1 MLIFKIC
8 HEAEWRDATQR
19 GCYSGSNKDR
29 QDGFLHFSTEPQLA
43 GTLEKWYAAAT
54 DLVLVGVEADSLGP
68 ALKWEAS
75 RDGALF
81 PHLYGSLP
89 VAAAILVAPIGR
101 GADGR
106 FILPTAAMH
115 NRVMPA

>member
-8 HEAEWRDATQR
+8 HDVEWREATLR
-19 GCYSGSNKDR
+19 GIYGGTDKDR
-29 QDGFLHFSTEPQLA
+29 RDGFLHFSTEPQLL
-43 GTLEKWYAAAT
+43 GTLQKWYAAAT
-54 DLVLVGVEADSLGP
+54 DLVLVAVDADFLGSD
-68 ALKWEAS
+68 LKWEAA

-89 VAAAILVAPIGR
+89 AAAAIWVAPIGR
-101 GADGR
+101 DASGR

-115 NRVMPA
+115 NPVMPA

>member
-8 HEAEWRDATQR
+8 HAAEWREATHR
-19 GCYSGSNKDR
+19 GSYGGSDKDR
-29 QDGFLHFSTEPQLA
+29 QDGFLHFSTEPQLL
-43 GTLEKWYAAAT
+43 GTLQKWYAMAT

-68 ALKWEAS
+68 CLKWEAS

-89 VAAAILVAPIGR
+89 VDAALLVAPIDRDASG
-101 GADGR
+101 G
-106 FILPTAAMH
+106 FILPTAAMDH
-115 NRVMPA
+115 RVMPA